1 MLKLKLNFN
10 FNLNFNSNVFWQSLK
25 SSKHKED
32 RFKIMQDIFFCI
44 PLMLF
49 YQTAKCESGALDG
62 SIVMQCQKI
71 GVRASD
77 GVRPGIYK
85 GKA

>member
-1 MLKLKLNFN
+1 MKT
-10 FNLNFNSNVFWQSLK
+10 
-25 SSKHKED
+25 
-32 RFKIMQDIFFCI
+32 MQDIFFWI
-44 PLMLF
+44 PLKLF

-77 GVRPGIYK
+77 GVRPQKYM
-85 GKA
+85 GKALEKAGEPKKNHFKTLFKLL